1 MALCDSSIPVCA
13 DNEHGASDLKRSGH
27 PRCARTFSFK

>member
-1 MALCDSSIPVCA
+1 MALCDSPILVHA
-13 DNEHGASDLKRSGH
+13 DNEHGASDLKRSGR